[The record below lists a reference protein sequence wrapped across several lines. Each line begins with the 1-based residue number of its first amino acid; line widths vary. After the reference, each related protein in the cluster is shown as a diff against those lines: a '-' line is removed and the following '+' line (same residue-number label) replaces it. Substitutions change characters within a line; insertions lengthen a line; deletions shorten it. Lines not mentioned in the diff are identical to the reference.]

1 MQPERQVLAETLTL
15 TRKEQVSYQGFFR
28 EFSMHT
34 PIRMS
39 SNARVAVACLYTC
52 PSTSP

>member
-1 MQPERQVLAETLTL
+1 MLPGRQVSIKAVKRRGSGSWL
-15 TRKEQVSYQGFFR
+15 VSFR
-28 EFSMHT
+28 EFSMHS

-39 SNARVAVACLYTC
+39 SNARAAVACLYTC